1 MERTQPFERATRQAQ
16 EQIQLARLR
25 AERDLE
31 RATKQAH
38 RALEK
43 ANRTTREN
51 PKVLTAIAGT
61 AVMGGIAAWL
71 LTRKRT
77 LEEESRFRRPWGKH

>member
-1 MERTQPFERATRQAQ
+1 MERTQSIDKATRQAQ
-16 EQIQLARLR
+16 EQIQAARLK
-25 AERDLE
+25 AERELE

-43 ANRTTREN
+43 ANRTSREH
-51 PKVLTAIAGT
+51 PRMLTAIAGT

-71 LTRKRT
+71 LSRKRA
-77 LEEESRFRRPWGKH
+77 EQPRYRRPWGKH